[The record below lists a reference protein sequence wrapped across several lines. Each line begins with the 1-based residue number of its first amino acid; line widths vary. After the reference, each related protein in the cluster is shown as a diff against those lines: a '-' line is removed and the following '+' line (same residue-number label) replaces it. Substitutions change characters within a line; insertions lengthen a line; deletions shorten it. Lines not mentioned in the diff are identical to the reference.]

1 MNRII
6 NIVLFV
12 AIVFFGGY
20 YIYFRM
26 SAPEKGD
33 LAPEIE
39 ATLTNGEAFKLSDYQ
54 GKYVLLDFWGSWC
67 APCRSELPYLVQLE
81 HNFRDE
87 MVVVSVALEKSPD
100 NWIQIVEKFGMN
112 WETQIVEES
121 SIVMLSPIAR
131 TYGVSEI
138 PTKFLISPDGEL
150 LGELSFDEI
159 RERLTKDNH

>member
-6 NIVLFV
+6 NIILFV

-20 YIYFRM
+20 YIHFRV
-26 SAPEKGD
+26 SAPERGD

-39 ATLTNGEAFKLSDYQ
+39 ATLTNGDTFKLSDYK

-67 APCRSELPYLVQLE
+67 APCRSELPHLVKLE
-81 HNFRDE
+81 RELSNE
-87 MVVVSVALEKSPD
+87 LVVVSVALEKSPD
-100 NWIQIVEKFGMN
+100 NWMQIVEKFGMN

-131 TYGVSEI
+131 AYGVSEI
-138 PTKFLISPDGEL
+138 PTKFLISPKGEL
-150 LGELSFDEI
+150 LGELTFDEI
-159 RERLTKDNH
+159 RQQLNNKGL